1 LRLSPEKKEEK
12 ERVRK
17 SLMRATLRLAAVHGF
32 ASLGLREVA
41 REAGIAPTSFYRH
54 FADMAEL
61 GLALIREQ
69 VEPMIAKVEARV
81 KEAVE
86 GDGDVVAA
94 LIDGM
99 LEAVR
104 EDPEL
109 VRFMLAERRGAFA
122 PFRENLRARLLVLSQ
137 ALRPALKPP
146 TPPYAAELS
155 VITVVDACDRALEAD
170 EATRE
175 TLRAELVSILQWL
188 LGRSSNQE
196 QSHD

>member
-1 LRLSPEKKEEK
+1 MRLSPEKKEEK
-12 ERVRK
+12 ERVRQA
-17 SLMRATLRLAAVHGF
+17 LLRATLRLAAAHGF

-54 FADMAEL
+54 FADMGEL

-69 VEPMIAKVEARV
+69 VEPMIGKVAERV

-86 GDGDVVAA
+86 NDADVVAP
-94 LIDGM
+94 LVDGM

-109 VRFMLAERRGAFA
+109 MRFMLAERRGAFA
-122 PFRENLRARLLVLSQ
+122 PFREELRARLFVLSE

-146 TPPYAAELS
+146 TPPYVAEVS
-155 VITVVDACDRALEAD
+155 VITVVDTCDRALEAD
-170 EATRE
+170 ESTRE
-175 TLRAELVSILQWL
+175 TLRAELVSILHWL
-188 LGRSSNQE
+188 LGRSRNQE
-196 QSHD
+196 QSP